1 MVIPIN
7 TIILFWLKTALL
19 LWKVK
24 NDWKKSEQVSILGSK
39 IGLAVSQKSRETWG
53 KKSRF
58 SRDSKSARL

>member
-24 NDWKKSEQVSILGSK
+24 NDWKKSEQVSILGSN
-39 IGLAVSQKSRETWG
+39 IGLAVSQKSRETWA
-53 KKSRF
+53 KMSRI
-58 SRDSKSARL
+58 SRDYRSARL